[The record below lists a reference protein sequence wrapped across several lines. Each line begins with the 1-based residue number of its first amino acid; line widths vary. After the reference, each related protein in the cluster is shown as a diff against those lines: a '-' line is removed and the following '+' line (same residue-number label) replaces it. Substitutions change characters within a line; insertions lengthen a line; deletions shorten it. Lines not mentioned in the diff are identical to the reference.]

1 MIATSLRWPAAM
13 LLAVMATTAL
23 ALEPPVEPVLLR
35 AQRHLEA
42 LLAEDCSAQVAPALE
57 FAGSAEF
64 EAGLEPPQQVA
75 LLWQVAACAMT
86 SRQFATALDVADRIL
101 AIDPDMFVAHR
112 IRLYAG
118 MIEERHETALDAL
131 QVMARTDPDVLRAFE
146 IENVSSVLRAAGD
159 LDATG
164 DRKLAVYE
172 ALAGVGYMPPPPA
185 TDEFLRVGH
194 ARLLLERGRIDEARA
209 RLAPVEDV
217 DFLVAMRIERLFDPL
232 RGDPS
237 FEARLDLAAAM
248 ERDLARSQ
256 ASMKEHPGL
265 LQAVYRHLQNLDKA
279 QRDEEAVGLA
289 QATLARLHAEPQ
301 AYSDAGEYEPWILN
315 QLGYLLYG
323 LGRAQEGAAMLGAGA
338 RLEERSQPNVS
349 QVINL
354 AGYLVREGRGADAL
368 ALLGQVRRAS
378 PYGRAWI
385 ESLRSC
391 CGVLTGD
398 EPMRAEGLAYL
409 QEHVDDNPPAL
420 MRALLCSDDAEGAAA
435 LMIRRLGNPEWRSSA
450 ILALQRTLATGTEA
464 LAFQKLLS
472 ERFDRL
478 RSRAD
483 VLQALEP
490 VGRLETIPFDL
501 GGSN

>member
-1 MIATSLRWPAAM
+1 
-13 LLAVMATTAL
+13 
-23 ALEPPVEPVLLR
+23 
-35 AQRHLEA
+35 
-42 LLAEDCSAQVAPALE
+42 
-57 FAGSAEF
+57 
-64 EAGLEPPQQVA
+64 
-75 LLWQVAACAMT
+75 
-86 SRQFATALDVADRIL
+86 
-101 AIDPDMFVAHR
+101 
-112 IRLYAG
+112 
-118 MIEERHETALDAL
+118 
-131 QVMARTDPDVLRAFE
+131 
-146 IENVSSVLRAAGD
+146 
-159 LDATG
+159 
-164 DRKLAVYE
+164 
-172 ALAGVGYMPPPPA
+172 
-185 TDEFLRVGH
+185 
-194 ARLLLERGRIDEARA
+194 
-209 RLAPVEDV
+209 V

-323 LGRAQEGAAMLGAGA
+323 LGRAQEGA
-338 RLEERSQPNVS
+338 
-349 QVINL
+349 
-354 AGYLVREGRGADAL
+354 